1 LTSFSKKICIPV
13 LLAIITLLELPTANT
28 ATTAEKTLSY
38 PSVQRVELT
47 SAPVQPQPTNI
58 DSQLSAKPLEAV
70 RDPLTRITTLTITA
84 AGDCTLGTDEHFG
97 YEGTFPAA
105 YDEAGDASV
114 FLQGV
119 KDVFQND
126 DLTIVNM
133 EGPLTNRTTRA
144 EKTFA
149 FKGSPDYVSVLKE
162 GSVEAA
168 SLANNHSFDY
178 GNDAFWDTFLTLGN
192 AGIMPFGYE
201 ESPVMTVKDIPVGL
215 VGINVLEGG
224 AESVLLPQLKKVK
237 EQGAQLIIVYF
248 HWGSELDT
256 YPDEDQRYLA
266 HTAIDNGAHLV
277 LGSHPH
283 VIQGT
288 ETYNGRT
295 ICYSLGNFC
304 FGGNSNPS
312 DKDTMIFR
320 QTFTFKNGRLD
331 SIGTGE
337 TIPARISSTPWYN
350 DYRPV
355 ILTGDEAARVKA
367 KIKERSI

>member
-1 LTSFSKKICIPV
+1 LITFFHKICIS
-13 LLAIITLLELPTANT
+13 LLLTALTFVSMSPAYAADAAQKTNSKTDTQDINLTITPLQPG
-28 ATTAEKTLSY
+28 TTAQPLSST
-38 PSVQRVELT
+38 PAGTPQ
-47 SAPVQPQPTNI
+47 APVK
-58 DSQLSAKPLEAV
+58 D
-70 RDPLTRITTLTITA
+70 ITTLTITA

-144 EKTFA
+144 DKTFA
-149 FKGSPDYVSVLKE
+149 FKGSPDYVNVLKA

-201 ESPVMTVKDIPVGL
+201 ESPVMTVKNIPVGL
-215 VGINVLEGG
+215 IGVNVLDGS
-224 AESVLLPQLKKVK
+224 AESLLLSEMKKVK
-237 EQGAQLIIVYF
+237 EQGARLIIVYF
-248 HWGSELDT
+248 HWGSELET
-256 YPDEDQRYLA
+256 HPDEDQRYLA
-266 HTAIDNGAHLV
+266 HTAIDHGAHLV

-283 VIQGT
+283 VIQGL

-320 QTFTFKNGRLD
+320 QTFTFNNGQLD
-331 SIGTGE
+331 TIGPAE
-337 TIPARISSTPWYN
+337 TIPCRISSSSWYN

-355 ILTGDEAARVKA
+355 VLTGDEAARVKA
-367 KIKERSI
+367 KIEERSIK